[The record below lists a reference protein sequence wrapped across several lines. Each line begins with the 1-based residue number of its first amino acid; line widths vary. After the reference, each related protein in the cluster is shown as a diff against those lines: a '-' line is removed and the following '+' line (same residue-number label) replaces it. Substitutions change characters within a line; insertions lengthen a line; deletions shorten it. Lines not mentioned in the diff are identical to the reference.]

1 MGGHARSALNASGLA
16 KRLKPFNIKPK
27 QIRIAESTF
36 KGYLREYFLDAWER
50 YTPYIGETPETP
62 KHFDR
67 FETSDAS
74 EDVSSKDD
82 SRETDLVGETL
93 NRAYVSPV
101 SPVSVPHG
109 MYEESDAKEP
119 EEWEE
124 GHI

>member
-1 MGGHARSALNASGLA
+1 MPLS
-16 KRLKPFNIKPK
+16 
-27 QIRIAESTF
+27 
-36 KGYLREYFLDAWER
+36 
-50 YTPYIGETPETP
+50 
-62 KHFDR
+62 
-67 FETSDAS
+67 
-74 EDVSSKDD
+74 VSSKDD

-93 NRAYVSPV
+93 NRAYV